1 MKVAVVNVNKS
12 RINRS
17 QEYYLYTIKS
27 FLDERAGGQIETE
40 LVDIFMTDD
49 TETSIHLLDNMNLDI
64 VLFRIHYWNAAYVEK
79 LVSKLDIRAMKG
91 LWGHD
96 SFSHPED
103 YLKGNFDFIIQDEP
117 ELSLYEIAALK
128 KDGKDLSK
136 AAGVVY
142 KDEIRK
148 TYVYGENRVLPEL
161 DLIPSPYV
169 NGMVEI
175 NEDTAVFWEISRGC
189 LFRCDF
195 CVEFSHDN
203 KLRYHSFNY
212 LESELKIFAQKG
224 ISHIVLGCTIF
235 NLSHQHF
242 KKILDMVDMYLPDAF
257 IEVQLRPD
265 ILTRQEIEEIAGKN
279 LFLNFGLQTA
289 NQKVHE
295 NLMTSLNV
303 ENALSNIRYMANYP
317 AISFGVDVIAGLP
330 KMSFDDFL
338 EDLETVF
345 HLLPVS
351 INVYRLSMYPG
362 TRIYNR
368 MREFDYSIEH
378 TYPFLASGNPL
389 ITKREFEKAGE
400 IGDGIDLLY
409 NRGRLVSVITM
420 LSKGLD
426 MPCHEI
432 VSRWNKW
439 LKKQDEALLGSDPET
454 IEYSELFKYIKDYF
468 HYLFDRFQRKKL
480 WPLAQDILN
489 HNDFYTSSL
498 KDPQPDVI
506 TYPYQLP
513 GISSETVIGMNKSAS
528 IGKFSFN
535 IEDVIDTGYID
546 MKKYSH
552 EVDKENTF
560 GLIYR
565 MDGGVFTS
573 TVSDEEGKFF
583 TFLRKKGR
591 VTVGEIAKKFK
602 DIDAVELVSYWCEEN
617 VLFIDEDQ

>member
-1 MKVAVVNVNKS
+1 MKVAVVNINRS

-17 QEYYLYTIKS
+17 QEYYLYTIKT

-40 LVDIFMTDD
+40 LIDIYMTDD
-49 TETSIHLLDNMNLDI
+49 IDTPVNLLKNMNLDI
-64 VLFRIHYWNAAYVEK
+64 MLFRMHYWNASYVEK
-79 LVSKLDIRAMKG
+79 LGGMLRDTRTMKG

-103 YLKGNFDFIIQDEP
+103 YLKGSFDFILQDEP

-128 KDGKDLSK
+128 KDGKELSK

-142 KDEIRK
+142 KDAVRK

-169 NGMVEI
+169 KGMVEL
-175 NEDTAVFWEISRGC
+175 NERTTVFWEISRGC

-195 CVEFSHDN
+195 CVEFSHNN

-212 LESELKIFAQKG
+212 LEKELKVFALKG
-224 ISHIVLGCTIF
+224 VSHIVLGCTIF

-242 KKILDMVDMYLPDAF
+242 QKILDMLDMYLPDAF
-257 IEVQLRPD
+257 VEIQLRPD
-265 ILTRQEIEEIAGKN
+265 IFTRQEIEDIAGRN
-279 LFLNFGLQTA
+279 LFLNFGIQTA

-295 NLMTSLNV
+295 NLMTSFNV
-303 ENALSNIRYMANYP
+303 EKAFSNIRYMANYP
-317 AISFGVDVIAGLP
+317 DISFGIDLIAGLP
-330 KMSFDDFL
+330 KMTFDDFL

-345 HLLPVS
+345 YLLPVS

-368 MREFDYSIEH
+368 MREFDYQVEH
-378 TYPFLASGNPL
+378 SYPFLAVSNPQFS
-389 ITKREFEKAGE
+389 KREFEKAGE

-409 NRGRLVSVITM
+409 NKGRLVSVITM

-432 VSRWNKW
+432 VSRWHKW
-439 LKKQDEALLGSDPET
+439 LKKQDETFLGMDPEM
-454 IEYSELFKYIKDYF
+454 IEYHDLFKFIKDYF
-468 HYLFDRFQRKKL
+468 NYLFERFQRKKL
-480 WPLAQDILN
+480 WPLALDILN

-498 KDPQPDVI
+498 MDPEPDVI

-513 GISSETVIGMNKSAS
+513 GINDNTVIGMNKSAF

-535 IEDVIDTGYID
+535 IEDVMDTGYID
-546 MKKYSH
+546 MKKYCH
-552 EVDKENTF
+552 EVEKETTY
-560 GLIYR
+560 GLVYR
-565 MDGGVFTS
+565 MEGGVFTR
-573 TVSDEEGKFF
+573 TITDEEGRLFRF
-583 TFLRKKGR
+583 IRKKGHT
-591 VTVGEIAKKFK
+591 TVAQMQNKFK
-602 DIDAVELVSYWCEEN
+602 NIDAVELVSYWCEEN
-617 VLFIDEDQ
+617 VLYIQPD